1 MGDVIPA
8 KAAAEAETVHSLE
21 SLMIWGEVLEL
32 YALDWDETFGFAP
45 HYFTQEY
52 WYLLVRVTFA
62 ALKGHPLT
70 VTSATQGMKSGS
82 NRTRENRLQKA
93 VTDGY
98 LLKQRS
104 EEDMRN
110 VCLLPTD
117 RLVKLILGHM
127 DRTLEMTLKRLG
139 NIAGNE

>member
-1 MGDVIPA
+1 MKDPRLQQ
-8 KAAAEAETVHSLE
+8 AANEAVTSHSLE
-21 SLMIWGEVLEL
+21 SLVIWGEVLEL
-32 YALDWDETFGFAP
+32 YALDWDESFGNAP

-62 ALKGHPLT
+62 ALKGQPLT
-70 VTSATQGMKSGS
+70 VTAATQGMKSGS
-82 NRTRENRLQKA
+82 NRTRESRLQKA
-93 VTDGY
+93 VSDGY

-110 VCLLPTD
+110 VCLLPTE

-127 DRTLEMTLKRLG
+127 DRTLAMTLERLR
-139 NIAGNE
+139 NISEPE

>member
-1 MGDVIPA
+1 MGDDTPA
-8 KAAAEAETVHSLE
+8 KAAAEAVTVHSLE
-21 SLMIWGEVLEL
+21 SLMMWGEVLEL
-32 YALDWDETFGFAP
+32 YALDWDETFGYAP

-139 NIAGNE
+139 NITGNE

>member
-1 MGDVIPA
+1 MGDDIPA

-21 SLMIWGEVLEL
+21 SLMMWGEVLEL
-32 YALDWDETFGFAP
+32 YALDWDETFGYAP

-139 NIAGNE
+139 NITGNE